1 MKSLTFSKVI
11 IIALFAFSSCRS
23 GKVPFNQ
30 QVRSGLSETS
40 LKKVQFYTSGEIV
53 LYKTKEDGE
62 SSVADGIVLIQN
74 KKDCEKIIIPIGTP
88 CILEKVIDDKKLLF
102 SFEVGDGKFV
112 AFGTSNGESYSLLA
126 KEWEGGSGTL
136 KYANK
141 TYMTEDGDIYLN
153 VVLKKINKLKSKQR
167 LVKGRRV

>member
-1 MKSLTFSKVI
+1 MKSITLISV
-11 IIALFAFSSCRS
+11 IIALFTFSSCKT

-30 QVRSGLSETS
+30 EVRNLLSETS

-62 SSVADGIVLIQN
+62 TSVYSGVVLIQN
-74 KKDCEKIIIPIGTP
+74 KKDCETIVIKANTP

-102 SFEVGDGKFV
+102 SFEVGDGKFIS
-112 AFGTSNGESYSLLA
+112 FGTSNGESYSLLA
-126 KEWEGGSGTL
+126 KEWEGGSGSI

-141 TYMTEDGDIYLN
+141 TYTTESGDIYLN
-153 VVLKKINKLKSKQR
+153 VVLKKINKLRSKER
-167 LVKGRRV
+167 LVKGRRL